1 MAATDRLKIARAM
14 KTVKRKLFI
23 GPWVGEFGWELFA
36 WHGMVRAYIEGRRGR
51 FDSVTV
57 CSRPGHEF
65 LYTGLYDHY
74 YPLSISEETET
85 DMWKNRDVNIDDVM
99 KLIGYVNR
107 MDEYEWLRPRNHR
120 VDQRSAPHKF
130 ISFRSHS
137 QLCSDG
143 FDVLMHVRD
152 TEKCDTGYRNWPAR
166 HAERVA
172 QALMNQGLTVAC
184 IGLSGSSVLVPGA
197 EDLRGISLGRLAVLM
212 SRSKVVVGPTAGP
225 THFAALCETPQVAW
239 MTKTEH
245 EVRVRDTWNPF
256 EVPVRTLPSPSDDHW
271 RRRVMWLPLVE
282 DVYHNVMKA
291 LEGNFE

>member
-1 MAATDRLKIARAM
+1 M
-14 KTVKRKLFI
+14 KPTKKKLFV

-36 WHGMVRAYIEGRRGR
+36 WHGMVRAYIESHQGK

-57 CSRPGHEF
+57 CSRPGHEL
-65 LYTGLYDHY
+65 LYSGLYDRY
-74 YPLSISEETET
+74 YPFDVFSEET
-85 DMWKNRDVNIDDVM
+85 DRWKNRGVDTSKIIEVINTE
-99 KLIGYVNR
+99 LNE
-107 MDEYEWLRPRNHR
+107 DEYEWLRPDNYRVGRTKPPHR
-120 VDQRSAPHKF
+120 FV
-130 ISFRSHS
+130 SFHSHS
-137 QLCSDG
+137 PLCSNG
-143 FDVLMHVRD
+143 FDVLIHVRD
-152 TEKCDTGYRNWPAR
+152 IEKCDTGYRNWPAR

-184 IGLSGSSVLVPGA
+184 IGLSGSSTLVPGA
-197 EDLRGISLGRLAVLM
+197 EDFRDIPLGRLAVLM

-256 EVPVRTLPSPSDDHW
+256 KVPVRTMPSPSDDHW
-271 RRRVMWLPLVE
+271 RKRVMWLPLVE

-291 LEGNFE
+291 LEGDFK